1 MSTGSDFTIRD
12 EANAITACAFRN
24 GFLEDLHAG
33 EYSKLLES
41 NKYSR
46 ITDEEM
52 KKLMVESSKQV
63 EDLLR
68 MKETDPKE
76 YDEFIRRYNRMY
88 CTRWER

>member
-1 MSTGSDFTIRD
+1 
-12 EANAITACAFRN
+12 
-24 GFLEDLHAG
+24 
-33 EYSKLLES
+33 
-41 NKYSR
+41 
-46 ITDEEM
+46 M